1 LRASSYTS
9 ARERPEEQNPAH
21 TIYANVLL
29 QALED
34 VGRGEDL
41 HSAEQMGALHWFRD
55 ELGEVS
61 LVCAACQVKPAWVY
75 REVARRLR
83 AIKVKCRRI
92 TFIRWQLRRMKL
104 GEIQ

>member
-1 LRASSYTS
+1 LKHPAFKS
-9 ARERPEEQNPAH
+9 ARERPESQCPTK
-21 TIYANVLL
+21 TIYANVLF

-41 HSAEQMGALHWFRD
+41 HRAEQMGALHWFKD
-55 ELGEVS
+55 ELSEVS
-61 LVCAACQVKPAWVY
+61 LVCAACQIKPAWVY

-83 AIKVKCRRI
+83 AIQIRSKRI
-92 TFIRWQLRRMKL
+92 TFIRWQLRKKRL